1 MGLVIAIV
9 LIALILGGIG
19 LVVEALWWLLVI
31 AAIVFVA
38 GLILGFV
45 RRSAEA
51 GARAGRGRP

>member
-9 LIALILGGIG
+9 VIALIIGGVG

-38 GLILGFV
+38 GLVLGFV
-45 RRSAEA
+45 RRSAAA
-51 GARAGRGRP
+51 GERAGRGGP